1 MNSILLPLE
10 ADKRLVVRVH
20 RYSCRAQGLAVLG
33 AVVLT
38 SFIGGAIAA
47 LPDDSTII
55 SQKGKQFQPGV
66 VSLHPGD
73 RIMVVNDDANFIHHA
88 YVDAPDLAF
97 DSGDQE
103 PAARTAITFPKE
115 GDFTVLCGIHPKMKL
130 TVLVR

>member
-1 MNSILLPLE
+1 MP
-10 ADKRLVVRVH
+10 
-20 RYSCRAQGLAVLG
+20 VLG
-33 AVVLT
+33 AVVLM
-38 SFIGGAIAA
+38 SFVSGAIAA

-66 VSLHPGD
+66 VSLHPGE
-73 RIMVVNDDANFIHHA
+73 RITVVNDDANFIHHA

-103 PAARTAITFPKE
+103 PAARTIITFPRE

-130 TVLVR
+130 AVHVR